1 VASLRTEYVPLV
13 KWHTPFADRDLQ
25 SPPVEFL
32 KAEARLGSFLA
43 LGATTLHVSS
53 LGGHARTLSLS
64 PVPLEDRFVLGGTG
78 SMRGFARNTLGPRN
92 LGARVDIDWPDA
104 IAPVIEYTVR
114 DDPDRW
120 APTGGDTYAMTTVE
134 WLIPWTS
141 LGMKSWDG
149 YSTSLF
155 VDAGNVWLFNTPAS
169 VSSQAPKYADLIPAV
184 RVSSGIGLRIDSPVG
199 PLQLDLA
206 SNLQTLGQSERAR
219 FLRTDWEEVPFRVHL
234 ALGAL
239 L

>member
-1 VASLRTEYVPLV
+1 
-13 KWHTPFADRDLQ
+13 
-25 SPPVEFL
+25 
-32 KAEARLGSFLA
+32 
-43 LGATTLHVSS
+43 
-53 LGGHARTLSLS
+53 
-64 PVPLEDRFVLGGTG
+64 
-78 SMRGFARNTLGPRN
+78 MRGFARNTLGPRN